1 MLHAGPQQV
10 FQLPALGLGDQLLHQ
25 GGGQL
30 FEDAVGLAVFIQ
42 FKLAAGDLGGI
53 PGDAG
58 YLQSFGV
65 NHCHMAAG
73 AGKDKGVLGGDF
85 IQIVAVEHPVL
96 VGEVIMVPPA
106 AGDDRTR
113 GGVVFCK
120 KIPAALDAL
129 FNGGGAHQ
137 IDGAQV

>member
-1 MLHAGPQQV
+1 
-10 FQLPALGLGDQLLHQ
+10 
-25 GGGQL
+25 
-30 FEDAVGLAVFIQ
+30 
-42 FKLAAGDLGGI
+42 
-53 PGDAG
+53 
-58 YLQSFGV
+58 
-65 NHCHMAAG
+65 MAAG

-120 KIPAALDAL
+120 KIPAALEHSSMEEAPIKL
-129 FNGGGAHQ
+129 MERRFKPTLYICMWESMKPGTTVWPWASIISAPGSGR
-137 IDGAQV
+137 